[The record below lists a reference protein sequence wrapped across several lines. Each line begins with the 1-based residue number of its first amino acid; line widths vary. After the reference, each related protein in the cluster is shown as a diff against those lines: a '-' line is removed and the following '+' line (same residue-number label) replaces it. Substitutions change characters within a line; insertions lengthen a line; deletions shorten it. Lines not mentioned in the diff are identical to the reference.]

1 MLRPDPEP
9 RDPAMRAPAL
19 LTLILA
25 CIAQPVQA
33 QGSDAGDGWRVGVYF
48 GGISTLGVSVE
59 RFSGTHAVEVGLG
72 TWSFRD
78 VSTSVVY
85 KEYIGGRAL
94 RPYVGLGL
102 WAAMAGPIVPNERT
116 GFALVL
122 RAPAGVD
129 WAFVDDHAVG
139 AAINLNVG
147 LAVRRS
153 DPEDALPMN
162 RRIVPLPEIYYR
174 LRP

>member
-1 MLRPDPEP
+1 
-9 RDPAMRAPAL
+9 MRVPAL
-19 LTLILA
+19 ITLILSCFA
-25 CIAQPVQA
+25 VQTLQA
-33 QGSDAGDGWRVGVYF
+33 QGSDAGDGWRVGLSF
-48 GGISTLGVSVE
+48 GGISTFGVTVE
-59 RFSGTHAVEVGLG
+59 RFSDTHAVEVGAG

-78 VSTSVVY
+78 VSLSAVY

-94 RPYVGLGL
+94 RPFAGLGL
-102 WAAMAGPIVPNERT
+102 WTTIASPIMPNERT

-122 RAPAGVD
+122 RAPVGLD

-139 AAINLNVG
+139 AALNLNLG

-153 DPEDALPMN
+153 DPEDDLPMN